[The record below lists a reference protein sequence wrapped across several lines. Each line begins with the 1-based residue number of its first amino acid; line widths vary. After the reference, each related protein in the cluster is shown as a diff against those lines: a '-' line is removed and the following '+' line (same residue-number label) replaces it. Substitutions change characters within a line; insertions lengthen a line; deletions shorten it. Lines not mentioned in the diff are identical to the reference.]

1 MRNHVPC
8 CERQHVPDICQDLCR
23 GEYTM
28 QEDRIQSHFSCTAY
42 TEATLMC
49 ISQGIGEPCAAWT
62 SAGWGMGGG
71 NMALQF

>member
-1 MRNHVPC
+1 M
-8 CERQHVPDICQDLCR
+8 PDICQDLCR

-49 ISQGIGEPCAAWT
+49 ISEGIGE
-62 SAGWGMGGG
+62 SAV
-71 NMALQF
+71 LQVEVRGTCNPDS